1 MESTTVKALF
11 GRRNIRF
18 VIPAYQRAYTWDK
31 KQFSQ
36 FREDLQDCA
45 GSDYYLGHFL
55 FEQDGDTFYVI
66 DGQQRLTTSVIFFSA
81 FLYVIKSRETEWIIT
96 DKKEIIQDLLLDVF
110 DYYQKD
116 SRHNRQ

>member
-1 MESTTVKALF
+1 MESTTIKALF

-18 VIPAYQRAYTWDK
+18 VIPAYQRAYIWDK

-45 GSDYYLGHFL
+45 GNDYYLGHFL

-66 DGQQRLTTSVIFFSA
+66 DGQQRLTTSIIFFSA
-81 FLYVIKSRETEWIIT
+81 FLHVIKSREAEWIKT
-96 DKKEIIQDLLLDVF
+96 DKKEIIQD
-110 DYYQKD
+110 
-116 SRHNRQ
+116 